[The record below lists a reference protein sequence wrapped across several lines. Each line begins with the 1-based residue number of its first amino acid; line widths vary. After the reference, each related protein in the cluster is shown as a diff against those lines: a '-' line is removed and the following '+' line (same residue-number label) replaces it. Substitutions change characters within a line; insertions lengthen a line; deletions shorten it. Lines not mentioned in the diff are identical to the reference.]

1 MWSIG
6 ESNPCSAKNMV
17 ATPHCGAR
25 FLFFEAG
32 TDEISATGG
41 HQFLPL
47 SNAFSAISKSG
58 MRTLR
63 ARINKSGHP
72 RRVSG
77 LFVEHRGVEPL
88 TSTMRM
94 SRATNCANA
103 PYSIWSG
110 ANPCSASS
118 MVVTPRCGDYSL
130 SLDLSADKTSATG
143 SCQRFALSNEMSR
156 ATNCANAPCAS
167 GSITQRKGKSKEFL
181 TGQAVFDIIRVAYE
195 RKGER

>member
-103 PYSIWSG
+103 PYLCCAVLSEWLVRKRQYNTAEGKKQGIFDG
-110 ANPCSASS
+110 TGGFRYNPCS
-118 MVVTPRCGDYSL
+118 
-130 SLDLSADKTSATG
+130 
-143 SCQRFALSNEMSR
+143 
-156 ATNCANAPCAS
+156 
-167 GSITQRKGKSKEFL
+167 I
-181 TGQAVFDIIRVAYE
+181 
-195 RKGER
+195 

>member
-1 MWSIG
+1 MSQGFEWSIG

-17 ATPHCGAR
+17 ATPHCGAH

-103 PYSIWSG
+103 PYIFSRTDAGGVSRVYRLRVWR
-110 ANPCSASS
+110 
-118 MVVTPRCGDYSL
+118 RCGL
-130 SLDLSADKTSATG
+130 STAD
-143 SCQRFALSNEMSR
+143 
-156 ATNCANAPCAS
+156 
-167 GSITQRKGKSKEFL
+167 GSISQLEGKGK
-181 TGQAVFDIIRVAYE
+181 IIFWRGGIPE
-195 RKGER
+195 RL

>member
-1 MWSIG
+1 MIQAESAGELGRKIIIIPSKGLLLKYKFSVRGRNPFCMDNDFHKTKLSKTFVSPKCRKSGSSFRNKETGNLVNQGFRSLWSIG
-6 ESNPCSAKNMV
+6 KSNPCSAKNMV

-94 SRATNCANA
+94 SRADK
-103 PYSIWSG
+103 
-110 ANPCSASS
+110 
-118 MVVTPRCGDYSL
+118 VFVLTPQL
-130 SLDLSADKTSATG
+130 L
-143 SCQRFALSNEMSR
+143 Q
-156 ATNCANAPCAS
+156 
-167 GSITQRKGKSKEFL
+167 
-181 TGQAVFDIIRVAYE
+181 
-195 RKGER
+195 